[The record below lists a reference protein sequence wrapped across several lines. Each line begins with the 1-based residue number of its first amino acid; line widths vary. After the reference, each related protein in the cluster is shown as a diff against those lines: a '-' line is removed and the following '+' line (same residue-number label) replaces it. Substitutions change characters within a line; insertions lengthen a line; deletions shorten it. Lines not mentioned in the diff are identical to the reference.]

1 MQASIYES
9 LSKEHPDVTYYKRED
24 ISLILSKGLA
34 QTCREKPRNPIEYFA
49 TWLQEYSQV
58 QKAAKEQADEA
69 QTVGSLR
76 EEHGQHLQA
85 VAAAEAEKQ
94 KVADAKQAAND
105 LFWKQLSESEDPND
119 NLEGLAQYIH
129 NNVGSTGVYIG

>member
-49 TWLQEYSQV
+49 TWLQEYS
-58 QKAAKEQADEA
+58 
-69 QTVGSLR
+69 
-76 EEHGQHLQA
+76 
-85 VAAAEAEKQ
+85 
-94 KVADAKQAAND
+94 
-105 LFWKQLSESEDPND
+105 
-119 NLEGLAQYIH
+119 
-129 NNVGSTGVYIG
+129 

>member
-58 QKAAKEQADEA
+58 QKAAKEQTDEA
-69 QTVGSLR
+69 KTVGDLR
-76 EEHGQHLQA
+76 EGITSIFRPLQ
-85 VAAAEAEKQ
+85 Q
-94 KVADAKQAAND
+94 RTLRNRRSQMPS
-105 LFWKQLSESEDPND
+105 KQLMIFS
-119 NLEGLAQYIH
+119 
-129 NNVGSTGVYIG
+129 GSS